1 MKKGLGLQA
10 NISGFNTT
18 LPQTKHLNFFMKTNP
33 VGYAN
38 GGAVKRGIPSSNM
51 NVTSGFLPMALGFD
65 NGGEAST
72 YDAIVRTI
80 AKYLVATQNL
90 FKNKSEN
97 DPEVINAAEN
107 IAQNNP
113 DIINVIKES
122 EYGSGVSA
130 GAYDSGFPIGGKP
143 KLPTETVADDFSSAA
158 DATKD
163 IRPDSVKQDQFTGLE
178 SAGVITPSTLGESQ
192 NQTPESS
199 GDLGDFLYNLG
210 EEFLMPFLPDKKKD
224 PDTSTTLPGQES
236 APPPITGEEI
246 GSQLDELLKQNE
258 AENLPQ
264 VKEDDVKK
272 SEETPVDVKSAT
284 VTDGGIADLNQGAA
298 MGDAASALA
307 SSTLSKEEEKDV
319 NEKIKGVLNVN
330 DKKDAPAWAL
340 PLMSAGFAM
349 MASKSPYFL
358 QALGEAGQEG
368 IKTLT
373 AQKQA
378 EQERL
383 DAQSARDLQK
393 AQEKYY
399 LGEGRQTA
407 SSPMVIGGKY
417 YVRKGDKLEPLL
429 IDGKQA
435 NAQIT
440 RTEAIEILQK
450 SNPTFVNLDAEE
462 QNRQINA
469 LMQLYNNTD
478 ALVNA
483 QVPETEDGGFEILP
497 FIGNLFKEFV

>member
-1 MKKGLGLQA
+1 
-10 NISGFNTT
+10 
-18 LPQTKHLNFFMKTNP
+18 
-33 VGYAN
+33 
-38 GGAVKRGIPSSNM
+38 
-51 NVTSGFLPMALGFD
+51 
-65 NGGEAST
+65 
-72 YDAIVRTI
+72 
-80 AKYLVATQNL
+80 
-90 FKNKSEN
+90 
-97 DPEVINAAEN
+97 
-107 IAQNNP
+107 
-113 DIINVIKES
+113 
-122 EYGSGVSA
+122 
-130 GAYDSGFPIGGKP
+130 
-143 KLPTETVADDFSSAA
+143 
-158 DATKD
+158 
-163 IRPDSVKQDQFTGLE
+163 
-178 SAGVITPSTLGESQ
+178 
-192 NQTPESS
+192 
-199 GDLGDFLYNLG
+199 
-210 EEFLMPFLPDKKKD
+210 
-224 PDTSTTLPGQES
+224 
-236 APPPITGEEI
+236 
-246 GSQLDELLKQNE
+246 
-258 AENLPQ
+258 
-264 VKEDDVKK
+264 
-272 SEETPVDVKSAT
+272 
-284 VTDGGIADLNQGAA
+284 

-307 SSTLSKEEEKDV
+307 SSTLSKEEEKDL
-319 NEKIKGVLNVN
+319 NKDIKGVLNVN